1 MSDLIYILSE
11 SLQYDF
17 ILRAILVGSLIAL
30 SSAFLG
36 IFLVLQRQSM
46 IGDGLAHVSFA
57 TIAIALFFNQSPL
70 IVSIP
75 LVIIASFVIIKLNDK
90 AGINGDAAIGLI
102 SAFAVAL
109 GVLISSLAQGFN
121 IDLFSYLF
129 GSILVISR
137 VDVILSILLSIVV
150 IVLIIFNYNSLFA
163 ITYDQEFASVIGLN
177 TDNMKYLV
185 SILTSIT
192 VVLGIRVVGTM
203 LISSMI
209 IFPTV
214 TALLVSKGF
223 KDTILISTIISVSSV
238 VLGIFISYVLNLPTG
253 ATIVMINSIIF
264 VIVLLFRS
272 IIKNRWGDFD
282 ERIKFKHF

>member
-1 MSDLIYILSE
+1 MVEGFNLLIE

-17 ILRAILVGSLIAL
+17 IIRAILVGSLIAL

-75 LVIIASFVIIKLNDK
+75 LVILASFLIIKLNDK

-109 GVLISSLAQGFN
+109 GVLISSLSQGFN

-129 GSILVISR
+129 GSILVISQL
-137 VDVILSILLSIVV
+137 DVILSIILSVIV
-150 IVLIIFNYNSLFA
+150 IVLIVFYYNSLFA
-163 ITYDQEFASVIGLN
+163 MTYDQEFAKVIGLDTN
-177 TDNMKYLV
+177 KMKYLISV
-185 SILTSIT
+185 LTSIT

-214 TALLVSKGF
+214 TALLVTKSF
-223 KDTILISTIISVSSV
+223 KETILMSTIVSVLSV
-238 VLGIFISYVLNLPTG
+238 ILGIFISYIFNLPTG
-253 ATIVMINSIIF
+253 ATIVIINGIIF
-264 VIVLLFRS
+264 VLVLTIARF
-272 IIKNRWGDFD
+272 
-282 ERIKFKHF
+282 FKD

>member
-1 MSDLIYILSE
+1 MLETIIQ

-36 IFLVLQRQSM
+36 VFLVLQRQSM

-70 IVSIP
+70 LVSIP
-75 LVIIASFVIIKLNDK
+75 LVILSSFLIIKLNDK

-102 SAFAVAL
+102 SALAVAL
-109 GVLISSLAQGFN
+109 GVVISSLAKGFN

-129 GSILVISR
+129 GSILVISKL
-137 VDVILSILLSIVV
+137 DVVLSIILSIVV

-163 ITYDQEFASVIGLN
+163 LTYDAEFAAVVGLDTKKIQYLISV
-177 TDNMKYLV
+177 
-185 SILTSIT
+185 LTSIT

-214 TALLVSKGF
+214 TALQFSKGF
-223 KDTILISTIISVSSV
+223 KETIIYSAIISVLSV
-238 VLGIFISYVLNLPTG
+238 ILGIFISYLFNLPTG
-253 ATIVMINSIIF
+253 ATIVIINAIIF
-264 VIVLLFRS
+264 ALVLLVKTLVNQR
-272 IIKNRWGDFD
+272 G
-282 ERIKFKHF
+282 E

>member
-1 MSDLIYILSE
+1 MKDILFMLIE

-17 ILRAILVGSLIAL
+17 IIRAILVGSLIAL

-75 LVIIASFVIIKLNDK
+75 LVILASFLIIKLNDK

-109 GVLISSLAQGFN
+109 GVLISSLSQGFN

-129 GSILVISR
+129 GSILVISKL
-137 VDVILSILLSIVV
+137 DVILSIVLSIIV
-150 IVLIIFNYNSLFA
+150 IVLIVFNYNSLFA
-163 ITYDQEFASVIGLN
+163 MTYDQEFATVIGLD
-177 TDNMKYLV
+177 TKRMKYLI

-214 TALLVSKGF
+214 TALLISKGF
-223 KDTILISTIISVSSV
+223 KETIIFSTFVSVLSV
-238 VLGIFISYVLNLPTG
+238 VLGIFISYVFNLPTG
-253 ATIVMINSIIF
+253 ATIVIINSIIF
-264 VIVLLFRS
+264 VVVLVFA
-272 IIKNRWGDFD
+272 
-282 ERIKFKHF
+282 KFFKD

>member
-1 MSDLIYILSE
+1 MSEMIYMLLE

-17 ILRAILVGSLIAL
+17 IIRAVIVGSLIAL

-70 IVSIP
+70 LVSIP
-75 LVIIASFVIIKLNDK
+75 LVILSSFLIIKLNDK

-129 GSILVISR
+129 GSILVISEL
-137 VDVILSILLSIVV
+137 DVILSIILSIVV
-150 IVLIIFNYNSLFA
+150 IVLIIFNYNRLFA
-163 ITYDQEFASVIGLN
+163 VTYDPEFASVVGID
-177 TDNMKYLV
+177 TDKSKYLISV
-185 SILTSIT
+185 LTSIT

-223 KDTILISTIISVSSV
+223 KDTILISTLISVLSV
-238 VLGIFISYVLNLPTG
+238 ILGIFISYLLNLPTG
-253 ATIVMINSIIF
+253 ATIVMINGLIF
-264 VIVLLFRS
+264 VLVLLFRNV
-272 IIKNRWGDFD
+272 IKDR
-282 ERIKFKHF
+282 EV

>member
-1 MSDLIYILSE
+1 MVEGFNLLIE

-17 ILRAILVGSLIAL
+17 IIRAILVGSLIAL

-75 LVIIASFVIIKLNDK
+75 LVILASFLIIKLNDK

-109 GVLISSLAQGFN
+109 GVLISSLSQGFN
-121 IDLFSYLF
+121 IDLFCYLF
-129 GSILVISR
+129 GSILVISQL
-137 VDVILSILLSIVV
+137 DVILSIILSVIV
-150 IVLIIFNYNSLFA
+150 IVLIVFYYNSLFA
-163 ITYDQEFASVIGLN
+163 MTYDQEFAKVIGLDTN
-177 TDNMKYLV
+177 KMKYLISV
-185 SILTSIT
+185 LTSIT

-214 TALLVSKGF
+214 TALLVTKSF
-223 KDTILISTIISVSSV
+223 KETILMSTIVSVLSV
-238 VLGIFISYVLNLPTG
+238 ILGIFISYIFNLPTG
-253 ATIVMINSIIF
+253 ATIVIINGIIF
-264 VIVLLFRS
+264 VLVLTIARF
-272 IIKNRWGDFD
+272 
-282 ERIKFKHF
+282 FKD

>member
-1 MSDLIYILSE
+1 MKDMLYILIE

-17 ILRAILVGSLIAL
+17 IIRAILVGSLIAL

-70 IVSIP
+70 LVSIP
-75 LVIIASFVIIKLNDK
+75 LVILASFVIIKLNDK

-109 GVLISSLAQGFN
+109 GVLISSLSQGFN

-129 GSILVISR
+129 GSILVISKL
-137 VDVILSILLSIVV
+137 DVMLSIILSIVV
-150 IVLIIFNYNSLFA
+150 IILIIFNYNSLFA
-163 ITYDQEFASVIGLN
+163 ITYDQEFSSVVGID
-177 TDNMKYLV
+177 TDRMKYLV

-214 TALLVSKGF
+214 TALLVSNGF
-223 KDTILISTIISVSSV
+223 KDTILISTIISVLSV
-238 VLGIFISYVLNLPTG
+238 VLGIFISYIFNLPTG
-253 ATIVMINSIIF
+253 ATIVMINGIVF
-264 VIVLLFRS
+264 VIILLFRKL
-272 IIKNRWGDFD
+272 IK
-282 ERIKFKHF
+282 E

>member
-1 MSDLIYILSE
+1 MQNTFLLLIE

-17 ILRAILVGSLIAL
+17 MLRALLVGSLIAL
-30 SSAFLG
+30 SAAFLG
-36 IFLVLQRQSM
+36 VFLVLQRQSM

-70 IVSIP
+70 LVSIP
-75 LVIIASFVIIKLNDK
+75 LVILASFLIIKLNDK

-109 GVLISSLAQGFN
+109 GVMISSLSQGFN

-129 GSILVISR
+129 GSILVISKL
-137 VDVILSILLSIVV
+137 DVILSIFLSIVV
-150 IVLIIFNYNSLFA
+150 IILIVFNYNSLFA
-163 ITYDQEFASVIGLN
+163 MTYDQEFASVIGLN
-177 TDNMKYLV
+177 INKMKYLI

-214 TALLVSKGF
+214 TALQVSNSF
-223 KDTILISTIISVSSV
+223 RQTILISAIISILSV
-238 VLGIFISYVLNLPTG
+238 IFGIFISYLFNLPTG
-253 ATIVMINSIIF
+253 ATIVIINALIFTII
-264 VIVLLFRS
+264 LFLT
-272 IIKNRWGDFD
+272 
-282 ERIKFKHF
+282 KFTKK

>member
-1 MSDLIYILSE
+1 MSDAIQIFIE
-11 SLQYDF
+11 SFQYDF
-17 ILRAILVGSLIAL
+17 ILRALLVGSLIAL

-36 IFLVLQRQSM
+36 VFLVLQRQSM

-57 TIAIALFFNQSPL
+57 TIAIALFFNSSPL
-70 IVSIP
+70 LVSIP
-75 LVIIASFVIIKLNDK
+75 LVILASFLIIKLNDK

-102 SAFAVAL
+102 SALAVAV

-129 GSILVISR
+129 GSILVISKLD
-137 VDVILSILLSIVV
+137 VILSVILSILV
-150 IVLIIFNYNSLFA
+150 IVLIIYNYNSLFA
-163 ITYDQEFASVIGLN
+163 MTYDQEFSAVIGIN
-177 TDNMKYLV
+177 TNKMKYLI

-214 TALLVSKGF
+214 TALLVSNGF
-223 KDTILISTIISVSSV
+223 KESIFISTIVSITSVI
-238 VLGIFISYVLNLPTG
+238 LGIFISYVFNLPTG
-253 ATIVMINSIIF
+253 ATIVIINAIIF
-264 VIVLLFRS
+264 VITLAFRK
-272 IIKNRWGDFD
+272 ILK
-282 ERIKFKHF
+282 K

>member
-1 MSDLIYILSE
+1 MSEAVQIFIE
-11 SLQYDF
+11 SFQYDF
-17 ILRAILVGSLIAL
+17 ILRALLVGSLIAL

-36 IFLVLQRQSM
+36 VFLVLQRQSM

-57 TIAIALFFNQSPL
+57 TIAIALFFNSSPL
-70 IVSIP
+70 LVSIP
-75 LVIIASFVIIKLNDK
+75 LVILASFLIIKLNDK

-102 SAFAVAL
+102 SALAVAV

-129 GSILVISR
+129 GSILVISKLD
-137 VDVILSILLSIVV
+137 VILSVILSILV
-150 IVLIIFNYNSLFA
+150 IVLIIYNYNSLFA
-163 ITYDQEFASVIGLN
+163 MTYDQEFSAVIGIN
-177 TDNMKYLV
+177 TNKMKYLI

-214 TALLVSKGF
+214 TALLVSNGF
-223 KDTILISTIISVSSV
+223 KESIFISTIVSITSVI
-238 VLGIFISYVLNLPTG
+238 LGIFISYVFNLPTG
-253 ATIVMINSIIF
+253 ATIVIINAIIF
-264 VIVLLFRS
+264 VITLAFRK
-272 IIKNRWGDFD
+272 ILK
-282 ERIKFKHF
+282 K

>member
-1 MSDLIYILSE
+1 MSEMIYMLLE

-17 ILRAILVGSLIAL
+17 IIRAVIVGSLIAL

-70 IVSIP
+70 LVSIP
-75 LVIIASFVIIKLNDK
+75 LVILSSFLIIKLNDK

-129 GSILVISR
+129 GSILVISEL
-137 VDVILSILLSIVV
+137 DVILSIILSIVV

-163 ITYDQEFASVIGLN
+163 VTYDPEFASVVGID
-177 TDNMKYLV
+177 TDKSKYLISV
-185 SILTSIT
+185 LTSIT

-223 KDTILISTIISVSSV
+223 KDTILISTLISVLSV
-238 VLGIFISYVLNLPTG
+238 ILGIFISYLLNLPTG
-253 ATIVMINSIIF
+253 ATIVMINGLIF
-264 VIVLLFRS
+264 VLVLLFRNV
-272 IIKNRWGDFD
+272 IKDR
-282 ERIKFKHF
+282 EV